1 MNNGIT
7 EYFENVELTKEYDGY
22 FCKISDVITISILGC
37 ICGLKNI
44 KQIHQWASNARISKF
59 LKEKFGI
66 NHVPCYYWMLSLLKI
81 VSPESLNECFMCWVK
96 SFTHVERN
104 VVISVDGKTIR
115 STTKKKKYL
124 HPLNIVSAQLC
135 EYGVTLAQHYDDVGN
150 EIIAV
155 QELLQ
160 MLNIKDQTIVADALN
175 CQKETAELIVNKSG
189 NYLLCVKDNHPKLRA
204 DIEKFIQDNLYNSDV
219 VKTCASF
226 EKSRD
231 REEERS
237 AYVTSNINN
246 ITQKDDWA
254 NLKCIGAI
262 QREVTKGTTKSSE
275 WHYYISNRD
284 LMPQELLYMARM
296 EWTVETM
303 HWLLDVDLSE
313 DTCRVEDKTVQRN
326 INMFRKI
333 SINMIKKFKQ
343 RKRYL
348 KKPIS
353 NIMLD
358 CLLDPELLLEVLK
371 N

>member
-37 ICGLKNI
+37 ICGLKNT
-44 KQIHQWASNARISKF
+44 KQIHQWASNTRISKF

-66 NHVPCYYWMLSLLKI
+66 NHVPCYYWILSLLKI
-81 VSPESLNECFMCWVK
+81 ISPESLNDCFMCWVK

-104 VVISVDGKTIR
+104 AVISIDGKTIR
-115 STTKKKKYL
+115 STTKKKKYP
-124 HPLNIVSAQLC
+124 HPLSIISAQLC

-160 MLNIKDQTIVADALN
+160 MLNIEGQMIVADALN
-175 CQKETAELIVNKSG
+175 CQKETAEIVVDKG
-189 NYLLCVKDNHPKLRA
+189 GYYLFCVKDNHPKLRA
-204 DIEKFIQDNLYNSDV
+204 DIENFLQDNLDNSDV
-219 VKTCASF
+219 VKSSATF
-226 EKSRD
+226 EESRD
-231 REEERS
+231 RLEERS
-237 AYVTSNINN
+237 AYVTLNMDNIQ
-246 ITQKDDWA
+246 QKGDWP

-262 QREVTKGTTKSSE
+262 HREVTKGTNKTSE
-275 WHYYISNRD
+275 WHYYISNRV
-284 LMPQELLYMARM
+284 LFPEELLYSARM

-303 HWLLDVDLSE
+303 HWLLDVDLLE

-333 SINMIKKFKQ
+333 SINMIKRFKQ
-343 RKRYL
+343 RKQYR

-353 NIMLD
+353 NIMFD
-358 CLLDPELLLEVLK
+358 CLLDHDLLLEVLK